1 MGRRD
6 FNTVYT
12 DVSSAAGW
20 RATVGVSPAW
30 SDLPAF
36 ATFPSF
42 TEQMVSIDWMHS
54 FHMGVAR
61 DLLGTGI
68 KIIAGGKDYFDYRT
82 IDLRL
87 KALLRDVKQF
97 AKDHGKGI
105 SVTKLTKSGL
115 GWSGGQT
122 PEFKGSAADSGVFL
136 SWMAALLQ
144 RQPPRDPWAG
154 LAGVVF
160 CADKLCSIL
169 QSASVFLSDAEK
181 HQVRVL
187 GNLFVNGYIR
197 LASTAM
203 ARGLLLY
210 KVRPKFHFVVHML
223 EDCIARP
230 SSRNCCWDAVWMDED
245 FIRYCMRMY
254 RRMSRRCA
262 ALNILRRNLIT
273 LKKYLEKRAL

>member
-36 ATFPSF
+36 ATFPSL

-122 PEFKGSAADSGVFL
+122 PEFKGWLPCSSDSRPEIPGRDWLVWYFARTSSAPFCSLLRFSCPMQRSIRCVCWETCLSMATSG
-136 SWMAALLQ
+136 LQ
-144 RQPPRDPWAG
+144 
-154 LAGVVF
+154 
-160 CADKLCSIL
+160 
-169 QSASVFLSDAEK
+169 
-181 HQVRVL
+181 
-187 GNLFVNGYIR
+187 
-197 LASTAM
+197 
-203 ARGLLLY
+203 
-210 KVRPKFHFVVHML
+210 
-223 EDCIARP
+223 ARP
-230 SSRNCCWDAVWMDED
+230 
-245 FIRYCMRMY
+245 
-254 RRMSRRCA
+254 
-262 ALNILRRNLIT
+262 
-273 LKKYLEKRAL
+273 

>member
-1 MGRRD
+1 MGRRN
-6 FNTVYT
+6 FSTVYT
-12 DVSSAAGW
+12 DVSPAAGW
-20 RATVGVSPAW
+20 RATVGVTPAW

-42 TEQMVSIDWMHS
+42 NDRMVSIDWMHS

-61 DLLGTGI
+61 DLLGAGI
-68 KIIAGGKDYFDYRT
+68 KIIAGGKGYFDDSN

-87 KALLRDVKQF
+87 KALLRDVKSF
-97 AKDHGKGI
+97 AKSHGKGI
-105 SVTKLTKSGL
+105 SITKLTKSGL

-144 RQPPRDPWAG
+144 RQPPKEPWVG

-160 CADKLCSIL
+160 CVDRLCSIL
-169 QSASVFLSDAEK
+169 LSASVFLSDAENR
-181 HQVRVL
+181 QVRVL
-187 GNLFVNGYIR
+187 GNLFINGYIR

-203 ARGLLLY
+203 ANDLLLF
-210 KVRPKFHFVVHML
+210 KVRPKYHFVQHML
-223 EDCIARP
+223 EDCSTRA
-230 SSRNCCWDAVWMDED
+230 SARNCGWDAVWMDED
-245 FIRYCMRMY
+245 FVKYCMRMY

-262 ALNILRRNLIT
+262 ALNILRRNLVT
-273 LKKYLEKRAL
+273 LKKYLEKHV